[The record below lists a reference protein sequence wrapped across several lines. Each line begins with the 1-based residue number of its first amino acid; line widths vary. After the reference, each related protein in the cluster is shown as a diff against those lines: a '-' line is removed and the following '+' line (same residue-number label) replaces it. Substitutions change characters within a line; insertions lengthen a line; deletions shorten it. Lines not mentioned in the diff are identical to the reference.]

1 LSVADGQP
9 AGAAPAARERRK
21 VRAAPADALVK
32 PLVFVAALSPLLW
45 LAGRAVRG
53 TLGPDPVAE
62 VLNRLGLYALVL
74 LLCSLACTP
83 LQLLLGW
90 KWPLRVRRM
99 LGLFAFFYAT
109 VHLSTYL
116 GIDQG
121 LDVASIGKDIVK
133 RRFVTVGFAAWC
145 CLLPLALTSTQGW
158 VKRLGYRRWK
168 MLHRL
173 AYLAGSLAI
182 VHFVWRFKTALLEP
196 LLAGATLFVLLAI
209 RLVARRSA
217 GARLGAKAGAG

>member
-1 LSVADGQP
+1 LSVVDGQQ
-9 AGAAPAARERRK
+9 AGAREGRKLPATSR
-21 VRAAPADALVK
+21 DALVK
-32 PLVFVAALSPLLW
+32 PVVFVAALSPSLW
-45 LAGRAVRG
+45 LAGRALLG
-53 TLGPDPVAE
+53 TLGADPVAE

-116 GIDQG
+116 GVDQG
-121 LDVASIGKDIVK
+121 LDLTSIGKDIVK

-145 CLLPLALTSTQGW
+145 CLLPLALTSTQKW

-168 MLHRL
+168 ALHRL
-173 AYLAGSLAI
+173 AYLAGALAI
-182 VHFVWRFKTALLEP
+182 VHFVWRFKTALLQP
-196 LLAGATLFVLLAI
+196 LLAGATLFILLAI
-209 RLVARRSA
+209 RLVPRRSA
-217 GARLGAKAGAG
+217 GARLGAKAGAR